1 MIRKKASIA
10 LISLVV
16 ASIFCSARSTEEEI
30 KLNPYK
36 AGGVYFMYDFD
47 NPPLTKAPKGY
58 KEVCISH
65 YGRHG
70 ARYLYLESQNLRVV
84 EVWRQLKENG
94 KLTRYGEDVY
104 RRVMEH
110 FSQTHYREGDL
121 TDKGWEQHSR
131 NAAIMYK
138 AYPAIF
144 RKNPQII
151 ANSTLVPRCIM
162 SMNAFCS
169 SLWRQNA
176 ALDIHQNTSRI
187 ELPSLN
193 PHTTENPFRQE
204 NSSDDDRYKRK
215 DPWGGKLRDFTAK
228 TVDCSAFVGRLV
240 TDPDYLASLRKPQ
253 SFMTDMYNFVLNMQC
268 SDTGVDLMDVFT
280 PDELYALWQVDNYM
294 YWVEN
299 GPLATR
305 DRAVV
310 DNMISSIEQDLRSG
324 RPVVR
329 LRFGH
334 DSVLLSVLST
344 LGVNG
349 MGTMPE
355 SADGIKDIW
364 QNYNVPMGATFYM
377 VFYKPVNGKGDIL
390 FKAVLNGKE
399 ATMPF
404 EAVCGPYY
412 RLSDLLLL
420 APPVEDREHE

>member
-1 MIRKKASIA
+1 MIRKRASIVLICLA
-10 LISLVV
+10 LGSV
-16 ASIFCSARSTEEEI
+16 FCDARNTKEEI
-30 KLNPYK
+30 ELNPYK

-47 NPPLTKAPKGY
+47 TPPLTKAPKGY
-58 KEVCISH
+58 KEFCISH

-84 EVWRQLKENG
+84 DVWRTLKEEG
-94 KLTRYGEDVY
+94 KLTEYGEDVY

-121 TDKGWEQHSR
+121 TDKGWDQHTR
-131 NAAIMYK
+131 NGQIIYK
-138 AYPAIF
+138 SYPAIF
-144 RKNPQII
+144 QKNPHIY
-151 ANSTLVPRCIM
+151 ATSTLVPRCIM

-169 SLWRQNA
+169 GLWRKDA
-176 ALDIHQNTSRI
+176 GLDIHQNTSRM

-193 PHTTENPFRQE
+193 PHTTENPFRKE
-204 NSSDDDRYKRK
+204 NSSDDDRYRRK
-215 DPWGGKLRDFTAK
+215 DPWGGKLRDFTVR
-228 TVDCSAFVGRLV
+228 TVDCNAFVNRLT
-240 TDPDYLASLRKPQ
+240 TDPTYLASLRKPQ

-268 SDTGVDLMDVFT
+268 SDTGVDLMDIFT
-280 PDELYALWQVDNYM
+280 QDELYALWQVDNYM

-310 DNMISSIEQDLRSG
+310 DNMISSIEQDFESD

-349 MGTMPE
+349 MNTIPKN
-355 SADGIKDIW
+355 ADEIKDIW
-364 QNYNVPMGATFYM
+364 QNYNVPMGATFYL
-377 VFYKPVNGKGDIL
+377 VFYKPAHGNGDIL

-404 EAVCGPYY
+404 EAVSGPYY
-412 RLSDLLLL
+412 KWTDLK
-420 APPVEDREHE
+420 EFCQ